1 MGNEH
6 NQVRL
11 YFAPESCTREHMR
24 WLRDN
29 LRARGIFLMPE
40 GETNHSLTN
49 GEDYEQMTPTSYEL
63 KWNPTQI
70 GFGTFSTN
78 LDPETLDRHIQNEL
92 PGGDWIA
99 WYNSMLS
106 RAMQVKPGSH
116 IMAYQRTFT
125 GEAGI
130 QRVQKTFFL
139 FEPGELMDLT

>member
-6 NQVRL
+6 NQAYL
-11 YFAPESCTREHMR
+11 YSAPKSYTRARMR
-24 WLRDN
+24 WLINN
-29 LRARGIFLMPE
+29 LRSRGIFLMPE
-40 GETNHSLTN
+40 LETKYSLNHW
-49 GEDYEQMTPTSYEL
+49 DDHEQITPTSYEL

-92 PGGDWIA
+92 PGGDWMA

-106 RAMQVKPGSH
+106 RAMTVTPGST
-116 IMAYQRTFT
+116 IMAYQRTFP
-125 GEAGI
+125 GEDGI

-139 FEPGELMDLT
+139 FEPGELIDLT